1 MSKTE
6 QPKKKAISFEV
17 EIESGG
23 RAYRE
28 NEVVRETPVTISA
41 TRAAAKAKTR
51 QRNATIGVV
60 VASLLAIAVGWAWIT
75 NPLAN
80 VPDAAVAR
88 VNGTFIYQADVE
100 KQLSFIKFLN
110 ELYSRTDA
118 TEANATSIL
127 EDMIVDQMEL
137 QDARK
142 AGITVSAAEV
152 EKATTSALTTANHTM
167 AQAEAM
173 LAKYSLT
180 LEDMRVYSEASLLI
194 GKNRQRI
201 TANAQNESESQNLL
215 NTWFQG
221 LSDNSKIERFK
232 APGAGPAP
240 VVGAEAP
247 DFTLKDI
254 AGNEVKLSSLR
265 GKPVMI
271 NFWATWC
278 PPCREEI
285 PVITQMYHETEG
297 GSKYEVLGV
306 ATQSDNSTIKAF
318 EDEFTMDFP
327 LLPDVGSNVVN
338 TYHVLPIPTTFF
350 VDKDGIIRYIQ
361 AGGVTREMME
371 KWLLDN

>member
-6 QPKKKAISFEV
+6 EPKKRAISFEV

-28 NEVVRETPVTISA
+28 NEAVRETPVVISP

-60 VASLLAIAVGWAWIT
+60 VAFALAAAVMWAWIT
-75 NPLAN
+75 NPLSN
-80 VPDAAVAR
+80 VPDEAVAR

-100 KQLSFIKFLN
+100 KQLNFVKFLN
-110 ELYSRTDA
+110 ELYSRTNA
-118 TEANATSIL
+118 TELNSTSIL
-127 EDMIVDQMEL
+127 EDMIVDQLEL

-142 AGITVSAAEV
+142 AGISVTAGEV
-152 EKATTSALTTANHTM
+152 EKATTSALTSAGHSM
-167 AQAEAM
+167 EQAEAM

-180 LEDMRVYSEASLLI
+180 LEDMRAYSEASLLI
-194 GKNRQRI
+194 NKNRQRI
-201 TANAQNESESQNLL
+201 TADARNESDSQNLL
-215 NTWFQG
+215 NSWFQS
-221 LSDNSKIERFK
+221 LVDSSKVDRFK
-232 APGAGPAP
+232 APGSGPAP
-240 VVGAEAP
+240 RVGAEAP
-247 DFTLKDI
+247 DFTLKDLS
-254 AGNEVKLSSLR
+254 GNEVKLSSLR
-265 GKPVMI
+265 GKPVMV

-285 PVITQMYHETEG
+285 PVITKMYQETAG
-297 GSKYEVLGV
+297 GDRYQILGV

-318 EDEFTMDFP
+318 GDEFSMDFP

-338 TYHVLPIPTTFF
+338 SYHVLPIPTTFF
-350 VDKDGIIRYIQ
+350 VDKDGIIRFIQ
-361 AGGVTREMME
+361 AGAVTREMME